1 MYSYMPSPLT
11 LVGSSETQI
20 LDRSVKPAHPLRKL
34 NGLIDLDAIAR
45 SYRHLYSNLGTKA
58 IPVEQA
64 FRMLVVQFLK
74 DHSDREMEAA
84 LQENMAVKW
93 FCGFELTQSTP
104 DHSFFGQFRDRLGT
118 TNLAKIFKQINQIL
132 RDQGLIGDT
141 FSFIDASAIVTKTTL
156 WKERDK
162 ALAQGEQKL
171 NNANVQKYAYD
182 PQAKWGCKGKDKYWF
197 GYKRHQGVDMRQGM
211 ITKVVV
217 TPGNKGDDKTFVKVA
232 PNQGAAI
239 MDKMYDT
246 QAVKDHARARGL
258 TCRAIKKNNRADK
271 NHDLDRFLSR
281 LRMPFEG
288 VFSKLKT
295 QARYRGLI
303 KVQFQALAEALAH
316 NLKRLI
322 VVSPTLAFSTG

>member
-11 LVGSSETQI
+11 LVGSSEAQL
-20 LDRSVKPAHPLRKL
+20 LDQAVKPDHPLRKL
-34 NGLIDLDAIAR
+34 NQLINLDNIAR
-45 SYRHLYSNLGTKA
+45 SYRHLYSRIGTKA
-58 IPVEQA
+58 IPIEQA

-74 DHSDREMEAA
+74 DYSDREMEVA

-93 FCGFELTQSTP
+93 FGGYELTEQTP
-104 DHSFFGQFRDRLGT
+104 DHSFFGQFRERLGT
-118 TNLAKIFKQINQIL
+118 ANLAKIFKQINQIL

-141 FSFIDASAIVTKTTL
+141 FSFVDATAIITKTAL

-162 ALAQGEQKL
+162 ALAQGEQQL
-171 NNANVQKYAYD
+171 NNANVQKYAAD
-182 PQAKWGCKGKDKYWF
+182 KQAKWGCKGKNKYWF
-197 GYKRHQGVDMRQGM
+197 GYKRHQAVDMKQGM
-211 ITKVVV
+211 VAKVAV
-217 TPGNKGDDKTFVKVA
+217 TSANVGDDKAFTKVA

-246 QAVKDHARARGL
+246 QAVHNQARARGL
-258 TCRAIKKNNRADK
+258 TCRAIKKNNRSDK

-288 VFSKLKT
+288 VFAKLQT
-295 QARYRGLI
+295 QARYRGI
-303 KVQFQALAEALAH
+303 VKVQFQALAEALAH

-322 VVSPTLAFSTG
+322 MVSSTLAFSTG